1 MRKEVIQ
8 IGKESEAIQKIYED
22 MYAHTNGTDG
32 ISMIKF
38 SGSWGYR
45 NSKDYLEQELD
56 YNSTVVM
63 LAKACN
69 VRFYDGNFYY
79 YDGKI
84 YSAVSA
90 DTIEAAFS
98 QLLEHYRIAV
108 MMNNTTVFR
117 KKFLQT
123 VKFYNRLYPRHD

>member
-8 IGKESEAIQKIYED
+8 IGKESEAIQKVYED

-69 VRFYDGNFYY
+69 VRFYDGNFYSFLPTFGTLQDCGHDEQHDCIQKEILA
-79 YDGKI
+79 DGQ
-84 YSAVSA
+84 V
-90 DTIEAAFS
+90 
-98 QLLEHYRIAV
+98 
-108 MMNNTTVFR
+108 
-117 KKFLQT
+117 LQ
-123 VKFYNRLYPRHD
+123 